1 MAQAECSVQGVSQSS
16 ARMIVL
22 PLLLHDVLKGTLL
35 SSEEGHFLVTSFGL
49 SLGL

>member
-1 MAQAECSVQGVSQSS
+1 MAQAERLVQGVSQSS
-16 ARMIVL
+16 AGMIVF

-35 SSEEGHFLVTSFGL
+35 SSEEEHSLVTSFGL